1 MARANRPALTGK
13 QQISATTGMRL
24 SMCSIRPAM
33 LAYEWRELEMLCER
47 LGEVRAR
54 LAVAEKTSNS
64 GLIEGLN
71 MEMDRVI
78 RMRDQ
83 LVRHISTRIG
93 SAAADPLR
101 ASVPPHA
108 VHRAG
113 PVTIPH

>member
-1 MARANRPALTGK
+1 
-13 QQISATTGMRL
+13 
-24 SMCSIRPAM
+24 M

-54 LAVAEKTSNS
+54 LAVAERTSNS

-71 MEMDRVI
+71 LEMDRVV
-78 RMRDQ
+78 RMRDR
-83 LVRHISTRIG
+83 LVRHISTRLG
-93 SAAADPLR
+93 SAAADPLPVS
-101 ASVPPHA
+101 APSHD